1 MEYCE
6 GGDLSNFIK
15 KNVTLSEKICQFFLH
30 QLASA
35 IEYLRSHN
43 IVHMDLKPQN
53 LLLTSR
59 KNPVL
64 KLTGI

>member
-6 GGDLSNFIK
+6 GGDLSIFIK
-15 KNVTLSEKICQFFLH
+15 IFKQLKENICKQFIS

-35 IEYLRSHN
+35 LQFLRQNN

-53 LLLTSR
+53 LLLTS
-59 KNPVL
+59 KKHPVL
-64 KLTGI
+64 KLTG